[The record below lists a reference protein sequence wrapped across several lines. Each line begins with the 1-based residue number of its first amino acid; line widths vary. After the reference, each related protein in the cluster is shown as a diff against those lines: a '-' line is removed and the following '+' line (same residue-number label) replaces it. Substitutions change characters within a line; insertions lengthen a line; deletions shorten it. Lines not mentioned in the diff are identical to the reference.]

1 MKPETRLSPQPGT
14 LDEPNR
20 LHGYAA
26 VFGTPSEVLHDPE
39 VCKGPFV
46 EIIRP
51 GAFKNSLVSHPD
63 VRALYNHQSGSVL
76 ARTRSGTLKLWEDAT
91 GLAFDLT
98 LPDTSVARDLRESL
112 RRGDI
117 DGCSFGFFV
126 LRDEVVPPTR
136 RGEPA
141 TRYLD
146 EVHVYEITPATTF
159 PAYSATQVNL
169 RSLRLERHGPDPVAD
184 ATTAR
189 PSLEMAAARLR
200 LERSG

>member
-1 MKPETRLSPQPGT
+1 MRPETRISPTPGT

-26 VFGTPSEVLHDPE
+26 KFGTPSEVLFDAE

-46 EIIRP
+46 EVIRP
-51 GAFKNSLVSHPD
+51 GAFTNSLRDHPD
-63 VRALYNHQSGSVL
+63 VRALYNHQAGAVL
-76 ARTRSGTLKLWEDAT
+76 GRTKAGTLKIWEDEV
-91 GLAFDLT
+91 GLGFDLT

-126 LRDEVVPPTR
+126 IRDEVVPGR
-136 RGEPA
+136 KGEPA

-146 EVHVYEITPATTF
+146 EIHVYEITPATTF
-159 PAYSATQVNL
+159 PAYLATEVNL
-169 RSLRLERHGPDPVAD
+169 RSIRIERPAAPTPRPCLAL
-184 ATTAR
+184 AT
-189 PSLEMAAARLR
+189 ARLR
-200 LERSG
+200 LERSGLA